1 MAPAHATHDDGDA
14 GLSAIETAALRVRV
28 DELSKDVH
36 GLHSDLRDSHS
47 ALNIKLEALTSKL
60 DATRTPNWQMWGVMV
75 TCMIALGALAY
86 WPVREATTDLKGLG
100 LRLGEIVLED
110 RVKIGVLEERS
121 HNLDRRLDAISNR
134 LAELIRTGK

>member
-1 MAPAHATHDDGDA
+1 M
-14 GLSAIETAALRVRV
+14 SAIETAALRVRV